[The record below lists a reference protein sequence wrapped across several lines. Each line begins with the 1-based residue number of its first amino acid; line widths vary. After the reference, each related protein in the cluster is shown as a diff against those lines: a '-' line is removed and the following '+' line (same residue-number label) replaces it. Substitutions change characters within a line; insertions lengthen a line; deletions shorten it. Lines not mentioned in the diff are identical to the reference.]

1 MNPSGQWYYLFGSE
15 TRGPIDSQQL
25 VQMILGGQL
34 SPAVQVSQA
43 GWQSWSPA
51 SSVFAAQ
58 LAPQQTQEQAGYPQQ
73 PYGAPYQQAPQYQQ
87 APGQYPQQQPH
98 APQAAALQA
107 VQLKCVHGPDSGK
120 AFMISFGEAALGR
133 VAGIG
138 MMDPQIAEQHVAL
151 SWRDNMLYFQTF
163 PGCTIT
169 VANVAMATGGL
180 TLGQQFLIGGSTWQV
195 GSQAVSVGGLLD
207 SLGSRLNS
215 LASTEKL
222 EGFSLKDMFSD
233 VFKKRSQDELDDY
246 FIAGTSKTTPLLEEV
261 PTGWPRPWF
270 FMRVLMFVMVIY
282 AIFGV
287 GYSYFQNPN
296 LIPGLIM
303 MGSLGMPLA
312 TTILFFELN
321 APRNVSFVYTL
332 SLLCIGGIVSLFIS
346 LIGFQISGL
355 SSVLGASAAGVVEEI
370 GKLLA
375 LVIIVRNQK
384 YKYIL
389 NGLLLGAAIGGG
401 FGVFESAGY
410 AFRFLLKERS
420 SDTMFY
426 IIQLRAILAPFMHVA
441 WTAIAGA
448 ALWRVKGDQPFR
460 LGLFANP
467 TFWRAMIIPM
477 VLHMLWNTPFD
488 LPFYSKQIVLGFL
501 GWFVLFGLVQ
511 QGLKQVRD
519 VQVEM
524 AKEEM
529 GRTRSLISASGHHP
543 VLTANRM

>member
-1 MNPSGQWYYLFGSE
+1 MSPSGQWYYLFGSE
-15 TRGPIDSQQL
+15 TRGPIDGQQL
-25 VQMILGGQL
+25 VQMIQSGQL
-34 SPAVQVSQA
+34 NPAVQVSQA

-58 LAPQQTQEQAGYPQQ
+58 LAPQQAMAPQYQPQQ
-73 PYGAPYQQAPQYQQ
+73 QNPQSTQYQQ
-87 APGQYPQQQPH
+87 APGQYPQHGH
-98 APQAAALQA
+98 APQYPQQAVALQA
-107 VQLKCVHGPDSGK
+107 VQLKCIAGPDSGK
-120 AFMISFGEAALGR
+120 AFMISAGEVALGR

-138 MMDPQIAEQHVAL
+138 TMDPQVAEQHVAL
-151 SWRDNMLYFQTF
+151 SWRDNILYFQTF
-163 PGCTIT
+163 PGCTVT
-169 VANVAMATGGL
+169 VVNTAMTTGGL
-180 TLGQQFLIGGSTWQV
+180 TLGQQFHIGSSTWLV
-195 GSQAVSVGGLLD
+195 GSQPVSVGGLLD
-207 SLGSRLNS
+207 SLGSRLNA

-233 VFKKRSQDELDDY
+233 VFKKRSQEELDDY
-246 FIAGTSKTTPLLEEV
+246 FIAGTAKTTPSIEEV

-270 FMRVLMFVMVIY
+270 FGRVLLFVAIVYLMFSF
-282 AIFGV
+282 AFN
-287 GYSYFQNPN
+287 YFQNPN

-355 SSVLGASAAGVVEEI
+355 SSYLGASAAGVVEEV
-370 GKLLA
+370 GKLLT
-375 LVIIVRNQK
+375 LVVIVRNTK

-389 NGLLLGAAIGGG
+389 NGLLFGAAVGGG

-410 AFRFLLKERS
+410 AFRYLLSEKN

-448 ALWRVKGDQPFR
+448 ALWRVKGQQNFN
-460 LGLFANP
+460 LGMFLNP
-467 TFWRAMIIPM
+467 LFWRAMIIPM
-477 VLHMLWNTPFD
+477 VLHMLWNTPFQ

-511 QGLKQVRD
+511 QGLKQVRE
-519 VQVEM
+519 VQVEL
-524 AKEEM
+524 AKEEL
-529 GRTRSLISASGHHP
+529 GRTRSLITASGHHP
-543 VLTANRM
+543 VLTAPRQ